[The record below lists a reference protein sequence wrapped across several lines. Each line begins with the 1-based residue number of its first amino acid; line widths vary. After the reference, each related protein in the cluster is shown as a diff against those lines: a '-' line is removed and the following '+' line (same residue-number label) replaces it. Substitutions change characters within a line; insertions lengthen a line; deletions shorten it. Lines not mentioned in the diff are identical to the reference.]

1 MGLAG
6 FSGVLGRAFDVGKI
20 DRRDDRTWDVVDS
33 KDFRL
38 LVALHEN
45 ARLSYRSLGQRVS
58 LSAPAVR
65 ERLNRLEAKGILQG
79 YWLYIDPNVLDRED
93 LMVFYRGDWEREDAV
108 KALDVTDVAF
118 VAWKLDGSLS
128 VQVWPKDRAKPIK
141 DLTMALESRPSGQTF
156 TKRREE
162 GQRLSLIDLR
172 IMDALVDDPLT
183 PFEELVKKTGL
194 SPKTVRKHLQL
205 MIKDE
210 TIFIMPRLGS
220 LAEPGDLVY
229 HLTVTG
235 TMGRNELRGV
245 LGEAFVVGE
254 TSEPPLKYLLC
265 RADDLA
271 EVTVRTQ
278 AVRKL
283 PGVNNVEVTLNKELL
298 VGKEFV
304 HSPIRRKIREWES
317 ERVID

>member
-1 MGLAG
+1 ME
-6 FSGVLGRAFDVGKI
+6 
-20 DRRDDRTWDVVDS
+20 TVDS
-33 KDFRL
+33 KDFHL

-65 ERLNRLEAKGILQG
+65 ERMNRLEGRGILQG
-79 YWLYIDPNVLDRED
+79 YWLYIDPNMLDRED
-93 LMVFYRGDWEREDAV
+93 LMVFYRGEWKREDAL
-108 KALDVTDVAF
+108 KALDVDDVAF

-128 VQVWPKDRAKPIK
+128 IQVWPKDRLKPIK
-141 DLTMALESRPSGQTF
+141 DLTMALEARPSGQTF

-162 GQRLSLIDLR
+162 AQKLSLIDLR
-172 IMDALVDDPLT
+172 IMGALVDDPLT
-183 PFEELVKKTGL
+183 PFEELVRKTGL
-194 SPKTVRKHLQL
+194 SPKTIRKHLQRL
-205 MIKDE
+205 IKDE

-220 LAEPGDLVY
+220 LAEPGEMVY

-235 TMGRNELRGV
+235 TVERNELDRV
-245 LGEAFVVGE
+245 LGEALVVSE

-271 EVTVRTQ
+271 DVTVRTQ

-283 PGVNNVEVTLNKELL
+283 PGVESVEVTLNRELL
-298 VGKEFV
+298 IDTGFA
-304 HSPIRRKIREWES
+304 HSLIRRKIAELERIRE
-317 ERVID
+317 IA

>member
-1 MGLAG
+1 M
-6 FSGVLGRAFDVGKI
+6 
-20 DRRDDRTWDVVDS
+20 DS

-79 YWLYIDPNVLDRED
+79 YWLYIDPNALDRED
-93 LMVFYRGDWEREDAV
+93 LMVFYRGDWEREDAL
-108 KALDVTDVAF
+108 KALHVEDVAF

-128 VQVWPKDRAKPIK
+128 VQAWPNDRTKPIK

-156 TKRREE
+156 TKRQDG

-235 TMGRNELRGV
+235 TVGRNELRQV
-245 LGEAFVVGE
+245 LGEALVVSE
-254 TSEPPLKYLLC
+254 TSEPPHRYLLC

-283 PGVNNVEVTLNKELL
+283 PGVDNVEVNLNRELL
-298 VGKEFV
+298 VGTDFA
-304 HSPIRRKIREWES
+304 HSLIRRKITELERIRE
-317 ERVID
+317 IA

>member
-1 MGLAG
+1 
-6 FSGVLGRAFDVGKI
+6 
-20 DRRDDRTWDVVDS
+20 VDS

-79 YWLYIDPNVLDRED
+79 YWLYIDPDALDRED
-93 LMVFYRGDWEREDAV
+93 LMLFYRGDWNREDAL
-108 KALDVTDVAF
+108 KALDVDDVAF

-128 VQVWPKDRAKPIK
+128 VQLWPKDRTKPIK

-156 TKRREE
+156 TKRRDEDK
-162 GQRLSLIDLR
+162 RLSLIDFR

-183 PFEELVKKTGL
+183 PFEELVRKTGF
-194 SPKTVRKHLQL
+194 SQKTVRKNLQQL
-205 MIKDE
+205 IKDE

-220 LAEPGDLVY
+220 LAESGDLVY
-229 HLTVTG
+229 HLTVAG
-235 TMGRNELRGV
+235 TVGRNELRRV
-245 LGEAFVVGE
+245 LGEALVVSE

-278 AVRKL
+278 GLRKL
-283 PGVNNVEVTLNKELL
+283 YGVDSVEVTLNKELL

-304 HSPIRRKIREWES
+304 HSLIRRKIREWERKR
-317 ERVID
+317 EID

>member
-1 MGLAG
+1 
-6 FSGVLGRAFDVGKI
+6 
-20 DRRDDRTWDVVDS
+20 
-33 KDFRL
+33 
-38 LVALHEN
+38 
-45 ARLSYRSLGQRVS
+45 
-58 LSAPAVR
+58 
-65 ERLNRLEAKGILQG
+65 
-79 YWLYIDPNVLDRED
+79 
-93 LMVFYRGDWEREDAV
+93 MVFYRGDWKREDAL
-108 KALDVTDVAF
+108 KALDVEDVAF

-128 VQVWPKDRAKPIK
+128 VQVWPRDRAKPIK
-141 DLTMALESRPSGQTF
+141 DLMRALKSRPSGQTF

-172 IMDALVDDPLT
+172 IMDALVDDPLIS
-183 PFEELVKKTGL
+183 FEELVRNTGL
-194 SPKTVRKHLQL
+194 GPKTVRKHLQL

-235 TMGRNELRGV
+235 TVGRNELRQV
-245 LGEAFVVGE
+245 LGEALVVSE

-271 EVTVRTQ
+271 EVMVRTR

-283 PGVNNVEVTLNKELL
+283 PGVDNVEVTLSRELL
-298 VGKEFV
+298 VGTDFL
-304 HSPIRRKIREWES
+304 HSLIRRKIADLERKREAA
-317 ERVID
+317 

>member
-1 MGLAG
+1 M
-6 FSGVLGRAFDVGKI
+6 DP
-20 DRRDDRTWDVVDS
+20 

-65 ERLNRLEAKGILQG
+65 ERLNRLERRGILQG
-79 YWLYIDPNVLDRED
+79 YWLYIDPNALDRED
-93 LMVFYRGDWEREDAV
+93 LMVFYRGEWKREDAL
-108 KALDVTDVAF
+108 KALDVDDVAF

-128 VQVWPKDRAKPIK
+128 VQVWPRDRTKPIK
-141 DLTMALESRPSGQTF
+141 DLTMALEARPSGQTF
-156 TKRREE
+156 TKPREE
-162 GQRLSLIDLR
+162 GQKHPLIDLR
-172 IMDALVDDPLT
+172 LMDALVDDPLT

-235 TMGRNELRGV
+235 TVGQNELRRS
-245 LGEAFVVGE
+245 LGEAFVVSE

-283 PGVNNVEVTLNKELL
+283 SGVDSVEVTLNKELM
-298 VGKEFV
+298 VGREFV
-304 HSPIRRKIREWES
+304 HSLIRRRIKEWERKR
-317 ERVID
+317 EMN

>member
-1 MGLAG
+1 MGFAG
-6 FSGVLGRAFDVGKI
+6 FSGVLGWTFDLGKL
-20 DRRDDRTWDVVDS
+20 DRRDRPKWDVVDS

-79 YWLYIDPNVLDRED
+79 YWLYIDPNALDRED
-93 LMVFYRGDWEREDAV
+93 LMVFYRGDWKREDAL
-108 KALDVTDVAF
+108 KALGVEDVAF

-128 VQVWPKDRAKPIK
+128 VQVWPRDREKPIK
-141 DLTMALESRPSGQTF
+141 DLTMALEARPSGQTF
-156 TKRREE
+156 TKRQEE
-162 GQRLSLIDLR
+162 GGRLSLIDLR
-172 IMDALVDDPLT
+172 IMDALVDDPMT

-220 LAEPGDLVY
+220 LAEAGDLVY
-229 HLTVTG
+229 HLTVSG
-235 TMGRNELRGV
+235 TVGRNELRGV
-245 LGEAFVVGE
+245 LGEAFVVSE

-283 PGVNNVEVTLNKELL
+283 PGVDSVEVTLNKELL

-304 HSPIRRKIREWES
+304 HSLIQGKIRES
-317 ERVID
+317 ERKREMD

>member
-1 MGLAG
+1 
-6 FSGVLGRAFDVGKI
+6 VLGQTFDLGKI
-20 DRRDDRTWDVVDS
+20 DRKGRATWDAVDS

-65 ERLNRLEAKGILQG
+65 ERLNRLEARGILQG
-79 YWLYIDPNVLDRED
+79 YWLYIDPNALDLED
-93 LMVFYRGDWEREDAV
+93 LMVFYRGDWEREDAL
-108 KALDVTDVAF
+108 KALDVEDVAF

-128 VQVWPKDRAKPIK
+128 VQVWPRDRTKPIK
-141 DLTMALESRPSGQTF
+141 DLTMALEARPSGQTF
-156 TKRREE
+156 TKRQGEA
-162 GQRLSLIDLR
+162 QSLSLVDLR
-172 IMDALVDDPLT
+172 IMDALIDDPLT
-183 PFEELVKKTGL
+183 PFEELVRKTRL
-194 SPKTVRKHLQL
+194 SQKTVRKHLQL
-205 MIKDE
+205 LIKDE

-220 LAEPGDLVY
+220 LGEPGDLVY
-229 HLTVTG
+229 HLTVAG
-235 TMGRNELRGV
+235 TVGRNELRRV
-245 LGEAFVVGE
+245 LGEALVVSE

-283 PGVNNVEVTLNKELL
+283 PGVDNVEVTLNRELM

-304 HSPIRRKIREWES
+304 HSLIRRKIREWES
-317 ERVID
+317 GGN

>member
-1 MGLAG
+1 M
-6 FSGVLGRAFDVGKI
+6 
-20 DRRDDRTWDVVDS
+20 DS

-79 YWLYIDPNVLDRED
+79 YWLYIDPNALDRED
-93 LMVFYRGDWEREDAV
+93 LMVFYRGDWEREDAL
-108 KALDVTDVAF
+108 KALDVADVAF
-118 VAWKLDGSLS
+118 VALKLDGSLS
-128 VQVWPKDRAKPIK
+128 VQVWPRDRAKPIK
-141 DLTMALESRPSGQTF
+141 DLTMTLQARPSGQTF
-156 TKRREE
+156 TERKEKD
-162 GQRLSLIDLR
+162 QKVSLIDLR

-183 PFEELVKKTGL
+183 PFEELVRKTGL
-194 SPKTVRKHLQL
+194 SPKTIRKHLQL
-205 MIKDE
+205 MIKTE
-210 TIFIMPRLGS
+210 TIFMMPRLGS
-220 LAEPGDLVY
+220 LAERGDLVY

-235 TMGRNELRGV
+235 TVGRNELRRV
-245 LGEAFVVGE
+245 LGEALVVSE

-283 PGVNNVEVTLNKELL
+283 PGVDYVEVTLNRELL
-298 VGKEFV
+298 IGTDFV
-304 HSPIRRKIREWES
+304 HSLIRRKIADLERKREAS
-317 ERVID
+317 P

>member
-1 MGLAG
+1 MIERSVPRGT
-6 FSGVLGRAFDVGKI
+6 F
-20 DRRDDRTWDVVDS
+20 VDS

-65 ERLNRLEAKGILQG
+65 ERLNRLEARGILQG
-79 YWLYIDPNVLDRED
+79 YWLYVDPNALDRED
-93 LMVFYRGDWEREDAV
+93 LMVFYRGDWKREDAL
-108 KALDVTDVAF
+108 KALDVDDVAF

-128 VQVWPKDRAKPIK
+128 VQVWPRDRTKPIK
-141 DLTMALESRPSGQTF
+141 DLTMALEARPSGQTF

-162 GQRLSLIDLR
+162 GRRLSLIDLR

-205 MIKDE
+205 LIKDE

-235 TMGRNELRGV
+235 TVGRNELRQV
-245 LGEAFVVGE
+245 LGEAFVVSE
-254 TSEPPLKYLLC
+254 TSEPPIKYLLC

-283 PGVNNVEVTLNKELL
+283 SGVDSVEVTLNKELL

-304 HSPIRRKIREWES
+304 HSLIQRKIREWERKL
-317 ERVID
+317 EMN

>member
-1 MGLAG
+1 
-6 FSGVLGRAFDVGKI
+6 VLGQTFDLGKI
-20 DRRDDRTWDVVDS
+20 DRKGRAAWDAVDS

-65 ERLNRLEAKGILQG
+65 ERLNRLEARGILQG

-93 LMVFYRGDWEREDAV
+93 LMVFYRGEWRREDAL
-108 KALDVTDVAF
+108 KALDVEDVAF

-128 VQVWPKDRAKPIK
+128 VQVWPRDRAKPIK
-141 DLTMALESRPSGQTF
+141 DLTSALESRPSGQTF

-162 GQRLSLIDLR
+162 TQRLSLIDLR
-172 IMDALVDDPLT
+172 IMDALVDYPLT

-205 MIKDE
+205 LIIDE

-235 TMGRNELRGV
+235 TAGRNELRRV
-245 LGEAFVVGE
+245 LGEALVVSE

-283 PGVNNVEVTLNKELL
+283 PGVDSVEVTLNKELL

-304 HSPIRRKIREWES
+304 HYLIRRKIMEWERKR
-317 ERVID
+317 ETN